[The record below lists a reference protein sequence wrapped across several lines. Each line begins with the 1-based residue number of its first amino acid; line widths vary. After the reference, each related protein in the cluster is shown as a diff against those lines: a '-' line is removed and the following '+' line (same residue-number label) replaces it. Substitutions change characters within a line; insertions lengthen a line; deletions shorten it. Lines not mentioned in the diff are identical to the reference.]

1 MTTSQNIRYMAKKIK
16 FNLRCDGYPVSTIE
30 ELQEHFALEDV
41 LNYYYGVDKL
51 LLRWLDLRGYE
62 DELFKVM
69 AITAVEP
76 KDVIKELA
84 KIFGVEYEE
93 EDIDSYFRSDAYRKE
108 RDKKDNS
115 IRINDLKFHAII
127 ENYRNRYEHFMNDL
141 KSDNQ
146 KVRGGAINCLITNY
160 KVAFEFGLPTM
171 IENLKSENNVN
182 AIIDIISLL
191 SNSSDV
197 SYLIIDSSNKVK
209 FDLCS
214 WLDSN
219 AKSCQYKHF
228 NLRKNDWEIIED
240 EDKRCLVIHTDHSYT
255 PFSSV
260 NKNKRLELGMI
271 SYGLKA
277 KGYYDEIRYFIL

>member
-1 MTTSQNIRYMAKKIK
+1 MAKKIK

-62 DELFKVM
+62 DELLKVM

-108 RDKKDNS
+108 RYKKDNS
-115 IRINDLKFHAII
+115 VRINDLKFHTVI
-127 ENYRNRYEHFMNDL
+127 ENYRSRYEHIMNDL
-141 KSDNQ
+141 KSQ
-146 KVRGGAINCLITNY
+146 KQEVRRLAIKYLISDY
-160 KVAFEFGLPTM
+160 KAAFELGLPTM
-171 IENLKSENNVN
+171 IENFKSEKNVN
-182 AIIDIISLL
+182 DIIYIISLL
-191 SNSSDV
+191 SKSSDV
-197 SYLIIDSSNKVK
+197 SHLIIDSSNKVK
-209 FDLCS
+209 YDLCS
-214 WLDSN
+214 WLNSN
-219 AKSCQYKHF
+219 AGYREYKNF
-228 NLRKNDWEIIED
+228 RLTKDDWTIIED
-240 EDKRCLVIHTDHSYT
+240 EDKRCLVICADSHI

-260 NKNKRLELGMI
+260 NQTKPLKLGMI

-277 KGYYDEIRYFIL
+277 KGYWNDIRYIILK